1 MMETGTLAR
10 IIIVDDDEIVTE
22 IAGEALEAVGHM
34 VSAVHDGDA
43 AIAVIE
49 SSDPD
54 LLILDYNLPGR
65 TGMDIL
71 REVRALPHG
80 ADRPVMMITAN
91 SGRLLMARAE
101 QTGAD
106 DYIVKPF
113 EPSDLVRRVEA
124 LLANGSTARAM
135 RRASVD

>member
-1 MMETGTLAR
+1 LAR

-124 LLANGSTARAM
+124 LLANGSMARAM

>member
-1 MMETGTLAR
+1 METGTLAR

-124 LLANGSTARAM
+124 LLANGSIARAM

>member
-124 LLANGSTARAM
+124 LLANGSIARAM

>member
-124 LLANGSTARAM
+124 LLANGSMARAM

>member
-1 MMETGTLAR
+1 METGTLAR

-124 LLANGSTARAM
+124 LLANGSMARAM